1 MTAPPARREPPEREA
16 GFTLLEVIVAVTILG
31 AGIVALV
38 TLFTGGLRL
47 AGGSRDLSA
56 ASVYAAQRL
65 EEALLAPEPSVGAES
80 GAFGEKYRWTTRS
93 EELSPEE
100 EIPFRATRIEV
111 TVTWD
116 DGDDDRS
123 VDMAAV
129 RWDRKRTGAGAGG

>member
-1 MTAPPARREPPEREA
+1 MTAPRARRDIPEPEA

-56 ASVYAAQRL
+56 ASVYAAQRI
-65 EEALLAPEPSVGAES
+65 EEALLEPEPSLGVAS
-80 GAFGEKYRWTTRS
+80 GEFGEKYRWTTRTTG
-93 EELSPEE
+93 LAPEE
-100 EIPFRATRIEV
+100 EIPFQATRIEV

-116 DGDDDRS
+116 DGGDERS
-123 VDMAAV
+123 VDIAAV
-129 RWDRKRTGAGAGG
+129 RWDRKRKDAGAGG

>member
-1 MTAPPARREPPEREA
+1 MTALPARRDRPPGDA

-65 EEALLAPEPSVGAES
+65 EEALLEPEPSLGAAS
-80 GAFGEKYRWTTRS
+80 GEFGEKYRWATRTT
-93 EELSPEE
+93 ELPPED
-100 EIPFRATRIEV
+100 EIPFQAKRIEV

-116 DGDDDRS
+116 DGGDERS
-123 VDMAAV
+123 VDIAAV
-129 RWDRKRTGAGAGG
+129 RWDRKGKGAGAGG